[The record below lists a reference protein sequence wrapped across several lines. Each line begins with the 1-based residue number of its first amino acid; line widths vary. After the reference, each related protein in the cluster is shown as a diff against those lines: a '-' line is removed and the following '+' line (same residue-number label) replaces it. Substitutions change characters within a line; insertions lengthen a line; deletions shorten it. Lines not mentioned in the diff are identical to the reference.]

1 MHLYFMVP
9 EQLLNLKFTIQ
20 ILKKV
25 FLSYL
30 EANVFLTEV
39 YLILSSKN
47 A

>member
-25 FLSYL
+25 FL
-30 EANVFLTEV
+30 AIWKQMFF
-39 YLILSSKN
+39 
-47 A
+47 